1 MCIVYKS
8 TTTQQFKQVDW
19 WMHTPH
25 CYESS
30 LLTEML
36 IQLRQCELNVENG
49 DNVYIVTKADKYNI
63 AFIYLKFREKET
75 YKNSCK
81 MPNKIKS
88 FATN

>member
-1 MCIVYKS
+1 
-8 TTTQQFKQVDW
+8 
-19 WMHTPH
+19 MHTPH